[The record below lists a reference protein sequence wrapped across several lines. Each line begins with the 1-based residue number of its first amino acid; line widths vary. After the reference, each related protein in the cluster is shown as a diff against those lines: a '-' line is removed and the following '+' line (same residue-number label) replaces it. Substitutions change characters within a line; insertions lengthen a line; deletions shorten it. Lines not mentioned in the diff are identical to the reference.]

1 MATFETA
8 TDASATAQHL
18 RVRVRAHVRLHCLPN
33 CSGLL
38 MNHLEDSIEVS
49 YNSAGVLAHLCADG
63 PLRWQQA
70 LGDWKPSTPGD
81 RDISWEAV
89 QAAIVEV
96 SIALGQRTR
105 SHRRHCTGH

>member
-1 MATFETA
+1 MGTFETT
-8 TDASATAQHL
+8 TDASSTARHL
-18 RVRVRAHVRLHCLPN
+18 HVRVRARLPWRSLY

-70 LGDWKPSTPGD
+70 LGDWKPITPGD
-81 RDISWEAV
+81 RDISWAAV

-96 SIALGQRTR
+96 STALGRRTQN
-105 SHRRHCTGH
+105 HRLHCTGH